1 MTTVQWQQI
10 KSILTVALECDSES
24 ERLEFVAVSC
34 RGDIA
39 LKAELDAL
47 LAQRDHTR
55 CNESFLLEL
64 RATLLNAFTP
74 TGEEL
79 VVDDASSSENFPKLF

>member
-10 KSILTVALECDSES
+10 KSILTVALECDSQS

-55 CNESFLLEL
+55 CNESFLL
-64 RATLLNAFTP
+64 RAEGDVTQCLHADWGGTC
-74 TGEEL
+74 GR
-79 VVDDASSSENFPKLF
+79 